1 MSKGNYQDEGKSL
14 TRRTFLSLAGGSLLS
29 VSLPFALSNVASA
42 ASGPVKV
49 GGIFSLTGPNA
60 PVGKTIRDGAR
71 LAVHRINEQGG
82 IGGKIKL
89 DLIVQDGETSQ
100 VGASKA
106 ARRLVNRGDISF
118 ALGPLIGTH
127 ARAAQPI
134 FGAAGIPQIFFG
146 TDPGF
151 TERHAEYPLSIRYGT
166 QVKLQSAPVL
176 KYAVE
181 ERGDEELYLLVPN
194 DDPGK
199 RFEKV
204 VRNQLA
210 RLPGG
215 ELVDTSYY
223 VPFGSDFSSLITKVM
238 SSRAEG
244 VIVGDGIPANLIA
257 VARELD
263 RRGVDMQQF
272 GYYTGQTPNGSVD
285 FEKQVAAKGIGDG
298 IIYSWH
304 YENGDYSREFERSDP
319 PAQAKMMESAF
330 VDKYGH
336 PPDSPPSASWGW
348 GSMYIIKQAIE
359 GMIKDRG
366 KNAVME
372 FDRQEELPREAI
384 SYLLP
389 SDASTNSGPV
399 IKTPY
404 GNYGFLSCGQFNI
417 RLGVATFKD
426 KRRHLLKDRGYGED
440 IMGPLC

>member
-1 MSKGNYQDEGKSL
+1 MSKVNSQDEERSL
-14 TRRTFLSLAGGSLLS
+14 TRRTFLSLTGGSLLS
-29 VSLPFALSNVASA
+29 LSLPFTLSSSASA
-42 ASGPVKV
+42 APGPLKV

-60 PVGKTIRDGAR
+60 PVGKTMRDGAR
-71 LAVHRINEQGG
+71 MAVDRINDQGG
-82 IGGKIKL
+82 IGGKIRLKL
-89 DLIVQDGETSQ
+89 VVQDGKTSQ
-100 VGASKA
+100 VGASEA

-127 ARAAQPI
+127 AEASQPI
-134 FGAAGIPQIFFG
+134 FGAAEIPQIFFG

-151 TERHAEYPLSIRYGT
+151 TERHEKYPLSIRYGT
-166 QVKLQSAPVL
+166 KVKLQSAPVL
-176 KYAVE
+176 KYAIE
-181 ERGDEELYLLVPN
+181 EREDEKLYLLVPN
-194 DDPGK
+194 DEPGK

-204 VRNQLA
+204 VRGQLA

-238 SSRAEG
+238 NSQAEG

-263 RRGVDMQQF
+263 KRGIDMEQF

-285 FEKQVAAKGIGDG
+285 FEESVVAKGIGDG

-319 PAQAKMMESAF
+319 PAQANMMESAF
-330 VDKYGH
+330 VDKSGH

-359 GMIKDRG
+359 GIIEDRG
-366 KNAVME
+366 KNVVME
-372 FDRQEELPREAI
+372 FDRQEELPRKTI

-389 SDASTNSGPV
+389 SDGSTSSGPV
-399 IKTPY
+399 VNTPY
-404 GNYGFLSCGQFNI
+404 GNYGFLRCGQFNI

-426 KRRHLLKDRGYGED
+426 KRRHLLKDRGYGEG